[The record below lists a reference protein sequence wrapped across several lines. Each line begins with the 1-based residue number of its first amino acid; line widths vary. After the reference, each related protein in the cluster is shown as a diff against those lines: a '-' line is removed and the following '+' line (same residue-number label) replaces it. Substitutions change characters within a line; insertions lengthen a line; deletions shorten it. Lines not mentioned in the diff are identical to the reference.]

1 MYRQRKRDR
10 RYVQPSVPKQR
21 PRRNN
26 ATRRSVGPAIVFP
39 SIAGRVVRA
48 DPLALSWATC
58 CFPLREVCRKSF
70 SNASDS
76 HLRFKISDDALFGRA
91 TRPPSSAR
99 RARPVRPQPTK
110 KGPTVVATVGP
121 QVETPKNNA
130 ARRSAG
136 SGKARR
142 SFSRRSESFS
152 AQADP
157 LALVWAGVVSR

>member
-91 TRPPSSAR
+91 TRPPLLGSPGPTRPTAANEKRADSRCDRRPSSRDPEKQRGEEKRRLGDRFPVDR
-99 RARPVRPQPTK
+99 RAFPPKPTPWLLCGRVLFPV
-110 KGPTVVATVGP
+110 
-121 QVETPKNNA
+121 E
-130 ARRSAG
+130 
-136 SGKARR
+136 
-142 SFSRRSESFS
+142 
-152 AQADP
+152 
-157 LALVWAGVVSR
+157 